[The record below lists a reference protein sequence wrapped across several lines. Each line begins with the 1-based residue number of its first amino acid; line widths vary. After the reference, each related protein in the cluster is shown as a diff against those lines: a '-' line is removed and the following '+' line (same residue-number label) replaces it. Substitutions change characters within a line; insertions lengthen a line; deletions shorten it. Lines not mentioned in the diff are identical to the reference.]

1 MMFSAFGLAIESD
14 VTLSVLLPS
23 DSPQSDV
30 DIVRGEVSPNG
41 LKNPVVVRPR
51 GQSAP
56 SELWF
61 EVPGVAR
68 FYVTDGQHICYEPE
82 EDCDNQS
89 LQLYLLGSCMG
100 AILHQRGRIVLHGN
114 ALRSGDSAI
123 VFAGVSGQGK
133 STLAGAFFQRGYE
146 VLADDLAAVDENFD
160 VHPAYPQL
168 KVWHDTANKLGIES
182 TSLSRI
188 RHQIQKYAY
197 PLEQGFCQEK
207 LPIKAIY
214 ILNSHNE
221 DRVDIRRVSGMQKF
235 SLLKEHTYRFGHL
248 EGFGLMTR
256 HLKLCAQLAGHVDV
270 FEIYRPSSGFKLD
283 ELVETVERNLSR
295 EGVAA

>member
-1 MMFSAFGLAIESD
+1 MMYSAFGLVIESD
-14 VTLSVLLPS
+14 VVLPVLLPS
-23 DSPQSDV
+23 DSPKPDIH
-30 DIVRGEVSPNG
+30 IVRGEVSQKG
-41 LKNPVVVRPR
+41 LENPVVIRPR

-56 SELWF
+56 NQLWF

-68 FYVTDGQHICYEPE
+68 FYVTNGNYIRYAPE
-82 EDCDNQS
+82 EGSDSQS

-133 STLAGAFFQRGYE
+133 STLAGAFYQRGYE
-146 VLADDLAAVDENFD
+146 VLADDLAVVDDNFD

-168 KVWHDTANKLGIES
+168 KVWHDAANKLGIEAAN
-182 TSLSRI
+182 LNRI
-188 RHQIQKYAY
+188 RHQIDKYAY
-197 PLEQGFCQEK
+197 PLDQGFCRQK
-207 LPIKAIY
+207 LPVKAVY

-221 DRVDIRRVSGMQKF
+221 DRFEIRPVTGMQKF
-235 SLLKEHTYRFGHL
+235 SALKQHTYRFGHL
-248 EGFGLMTR
+248 EGFGLMTQ
-256 HLKLCAQLAGHVDV
+256 HLKLCAQLASQVDV
-270 FEIYRPSSGFKLD
+270 FDIYRPNTGFRLD
-283 ELVETVERNLSR
+283 ELVDLIERNLCR